1 MNKVVILTN
10 SINGLYNFRKEL
22 IEKLIEKKLEVV
34 IVAPEDEKTS
44 YFLKIGCKC
53 VDLCISRRGTNPITD
68 FKLLLTYLKI
78 LINYKPDVVLTYTIK
93 PNVYG
98 GLACRILS
106 IPYIVNITGLGD
118 SIENGGIVKKIS
130 LFLYKIGLKKA
141 KCVFFQNKLNQSF
154 FLNNK
159 IVKGNSRLIPGS
171 GVNIEKF
178 TFEEY
183 PKEDSEIKF
192 LFIGRIMKAKG
203 IEELFEAAIRIKKD
217 YSNVQFHIIG
227 SSEEDYSELLKKLEM
242 NKVLK
247 YHGRQNNIHSF
258 IKNSHAIIHPSHHEG
273 MSNVLLEAAST
284 GRPVIASNIPGC
296 KETFDENISG
306 IGFEVKNVDSLVKAI
321 KKFIELPYEEK
332 KRMGIA
338 GRRKVENEFDR
349 NFVIDAYIEEIE
361 KIIGR

>member
-332 KRMGIA
+332 KKMGIA
-338 GRRKVENEFDR
+338 GRKKIEKEFDR
-349 NFVIDAYIEEIE
+349 NIVIDAYMDEIE
-361 KIIGR
+361 KIIGG